1 MRAMPTGAKLVAGI
15 SVALVAFGA
24 ATLFLPAL
32 NSPSPPRWFASANA
46 ALGFV
51 VGWRILGRMVGGSY
65 RAAMSAGTG
74 TSVWLFSWALLMFS
88 LREMILRSLDKR
100 YRTPTEALGN
110 VVEIALYYA
119 KLALSV
125 EVVSALLLGGMIA
138 GLLAEF
144 ANRRW
149 D

>member
-1 MRAMPTGAKLVAGI
+1 MRDMPTGAKLVAGI
-15 SVALVAFGA
+15 SFALVGFIA
-24 ATLFLPAL
+24 ATMFLPTL
-32 NSPSPPRWFASANA
+32 NLQVPPRWFTSANS

-51 VGWRILGRMVGGSY
+51 VGWRVLGRMVGGSY

-74 TSVWLFSWALLMFS
+74 TAVWLFAWALLLFS
-88 LREMILRSLDKR
+88 FREMILRSLDKR
-100 YRTPTEALGN
+100 YGTPTEALAN
-110 VVEIALYYA
+110 VAEIALYYA